1 MLLQWVKYQRD
12 RQFILSNMTNAVSKL
27 EGEITATKSKYYADL
42 EQLIEKGASDGS
54 LEGRKARFE
63 TTVDRLD
70 LNLQIEKTRLQELET
85 AYLVGKA
92 RELNHVVPDKAD
104 IEAWMDMPATPSEV
118 FKEKKIL
125 TVYGITQL
133 RSALRKEQ
141 KERFDVIQS
150 RIALALGLIGSITG
164 IISLIISLSR
174 GQ

>member
-27 EGEITATKSKYYADL
+27 EEEIASTKSKYYEDR
-42 EQLIEKGASDGS
+42 EQLIKEDASEAS
-54 LEGRKARFE
+54 LQGRKARFD
-63 TTVDRLD
+63 TTVYRLD
-70 LNLQIEKTRLQELET
+70 INLQKEKTRLQELET

-92 RELNHVVPDKAD
+92 RELNHDVPNKSDT
-104 IEAWMDMPATPSEV
+104 EAWMDVPAMSSEV
-118 FKEKKIL
+118 FENKKIL
-125 TVYGITQL
+125 TVYGITKL

-174 GQ
+174 GH